1 MLESMGLPGD
11 DIERVYEVI
20 PEKLRATAFELPE
33 GRSEYAVDRECR
45 SLAAANASDIVP
57 FLGGGY
63 YDHFIPSAVDE
74 IASRSEF
81 YTAYT
86 PYQAEASQGTLQAI
100 YEFQSCVA
108 GLTSL
113 DVANASLYDGGT
125 AVYEAVM
132 MAARVTRNSRV
143 VVDECVSPIYREM
156 LYCYTA
162 NLPVEVVEVPRA
174 GYQTDH
180 DGIKNALDDDT
191 AAVVVQ
197 YPNFFGSLDDFEDVV
212 QACHDKGGLAV
223 AAVYPVAMGLIKSP
237 GEMGF
242 DIAVGEGQSLGLP
255 LSFGGPYAGFMAT
268 RKKYLRRMPGRLSGA
283 TVDRNGK
290 RAFVM
295 TLQSREQHIRR
306 DKATSNICTNQAL
319 CALRNLLTMGLLG
332 DAGLRAQAQ
341 RCLDKAAYAKQT
353 LEKCRGVN
361 INTENP
367 TFNEFVVELPQDAE
381 TALSGLLSEHIA
393 GGLPLGRF
401 YPGMEN
407 MMLVAVTEKRSK
419 EEIDR
424 FAEVLEGVLWS

>member
-1 MLESMGLPGD
+1 MDYRCVTEQDRRQMLESMGLPGD

-212 QACHDKGGLAV
+212 QACHIYLDGYGMLE
-223 AAVYPVAMGLIKSP
+223 YCRRH
-237 GEMGF
+237 
-242 DIAVGEGQSLGLP
+242 DLP
-255 LSFGGPYAGFMAT
+255 LVVNSHAVDLHNYETFTDGAK
-268 RKKYLRRMPGRLSGA
+268 RRLREVARLDLPGNARPGWDYVLIGRRGA
-283 TVDRNGK
+283 TASLDFQQMRHD
-290 RAFVM
+290 
-295 TLQSREQHIRR
+295 LQ
-306 DKATSNICTNQAL
+306 QAL
-319 CALRNLLTMGLLG
+319 C
-332 DAGLRAQAQ
+332 
-341 RCLDKAAYAKQT
+341 
-353 LEKCRGVN
+353 
-361 INTENP
+361 
-367 TFNEFVVELPQDAE
+367 
-381 TALSGLLSEHIA
+381 
-393 GGLPLGRF
+393 
-401 YPGMEN
+401 
-407 MMLVAVTEKRSK
+407 
-419 EEIDR
+419 
-424 FAEVLEGVLWS
+424 EVHS